1 MVLDALVHVAKGA
14 DGTDSEQQLASLLL
28 TPGAEANVK
37 PELEIYADD
46 VACAHGSTIGRLDD
60 DAEFYLRSRGLSRD
74 EARALLTQSFVRP
87 ALRQIPAAFR
97 ATVKRHLETRLPGAA
112 AMENFA

>member
-1 MVLDALVHVAKGA
+1 MPAALVMSG
-14 DGTDSEQQLASLLL
+14 DQ
-28 TPGAEANVK
+28 
-37 PELEIYADD
+37 IYADD